1 MPNDPRKQLGGKL
14 VAIKDLRLGDVVQ
27 QCPTR
32 YSYMTVVGVKPD
44 RVKVHR
50 PFTHIS
56 DFSVGWSGEYG
67 KPEQNGAAVLY
78 YTGVEIFE
86 IHISSAPIMLIE
98 AGPTD
103 IK

>member
-1 MPNDPRKQLGGKL
+1 MPDNWRKELEGKPI
-14 VAIKDLRLGDVVQ
+14 AIKDLRLGDVVQ
-27 QCPTR
+27 QCCTR
-32 YSYMTVVGVKPD
+32 YSYMTVVGVRPD

-86 IHISSAPIMLIE
+86 MHISSAPITLIE